1 MCIPPP
7 WLSSTKDLGGS
18 TERDENGVGGSGE
31 KESETDMDWEGGGA
45 AELSGPPHLR
55 GPGVIFPSRQLRLRL
70 FLRGSCHQADLS
82 LLLAL
87 ETCVVLAISSISSV
101 S

>member
-7 WLSSTKDLGGS
+7 WLSSTKGLGGS

-31 KESETDMDWEGGGA
+31 KERDRDMKGEGP

-55 GPGVIFPSRQLRLRL
+55 GPGVIFLSRQLRLRL
-70 FLRGSCHQADLS
+70 SLRVGGAPVQADLS

-87 ETCVVLAISSISSV
+87 ETCVVLAISSIS
-101 S
+101 